1 MRRLFEEAC
10 RYYLFQDPEVL
21 CQRFRKALAYSFI
34 PALLF
39 ISLSVLRLLS
49 SRLPLRLPLPDFLI
63 HIALV
68 TLVLPV
74 LVVFLYTK
82 PHRDYKSHLKRLAEE
97 SYWAVLIAD
106 AYAQAGLST
115 IQIANRLKEKEL
127 TLPHVSFEMKRLFR
141 DASITLE
148 PLPTVL
154 SKEADRPIG
163 GVWRQLLTTMAFL
176 ERTGGSPAQAF
187 RDLHVQALNALKS
200 LFKAM
205 GNRMSTL
212 ATAVTSMFCIMPVA
226 VYTMFMLLAS
236 QQIGM
241 MVSLFSLA
249 LLMMGGML
257 IIVSDAMCP
266 DVAPRYYTPIYLKP
280 LMRWL
285 PLGMAL
291 GVCAS
296 MGLFK
301 LPLAMRFAPTLVVV
315 IAYFGFAVPAY
326 AEWKKHDAALTEVI
340 EKLPAFLRDLADE
353 VRRGSSPFK
362 ALEYLST
369 RVYGRLFDRFL
380 KLLVNKS
387 RLSGFDKALKDIAHL
402 LPKPAL
408 LALDLVRD
416 LEELGA
422 RAEAFDGLAEA
433 FREHVDSMSEYR
445 SSVSLNRW
453 MVIFGVGLAGG
464 IALALMGFVLPMLAK
479 MSAMMTSQQALASMP
494 FVITINPENM
504 PYIASQVM
512 FGIATS
518 AVICGLIAGKISS
531 FKLGEGFRDAV
542 VCCLI
547 VVLELFTGT
556 AMGWV

>member
-1 MRRLFEEAC
+1 MRKLFEEAC

-21 CQRFRKALAYSFI
+21 YQRFRKALLYS
-34 PALLF
+34 LLP
-39 ISLSVLRLLS
+39 VLVFVVLPFLKRLA
-49 SRLPLRLPLPDFLI
+49 PQLPLPAFPI
-63 HIALV
+63 HITLITLAL
-68 TLVLPV
+68 PAI
-74 LVVFLYTK
+74 VVFLYTK
-82 PHRDYKSHLKRLAEE
+82 PCRDYKSHLKRLAEE

-127 TLPHVSFEMKRLFR
+127 TLPHVSFELKRLFR

-148 PLPTVL
+148 PLPAVF

-200 LFKAM
+200 SFKAM
-205 GNRMSTL
+205 SNRMSTL

-257 IIVSDAMCP
+257 IIVADTMCP
-266 DVAPRYYTPIYLKP
+266 DVAPSYYSPIYLKP
-280 LMRWL
+280 LMKWL
-285 PLGMAL
+285 PLGMVL
-291 GVCAS
+291 GICAS
-296 MGLFK
+296 LGLFK
-301 LPLAMRFAPTLVVV
+301 LPLAMRFAPTLAVV
-315 IAYFGFAVPAY
+315 ISCLGFAVPAY
-326 AEWKKHDAALTEVI
+326 VEWKRHDTALTEVI
-340 EKLPAFLRDLADE
+340 EKLPTFLRDLADE

-387 RLSGFDKALKDIAHL
+387 RLSGFEKALRDIAHL

-433 FREHVDSMSEYR
+433 FREHVDSVSEYR
-445 SSVSLNRW
+445 SGVSLNRW

-479 MSAMMTSQQALASMP
+479 LSAMTTSQQALASMP
-494 FVITINPENM
+494 FLITITPENM
-504 PYIASQVM
+504 PYIASQIM

-518 AVICGLIAGKISS
+518 AIICGLIAGKISS

-547 VVLELFTGT
+547 VVLELFVGA